1 MRQNDRVK
9 LRHEIKV
16 TIHGVTI
23 PEGAE
28 GVIVAKIA
36 GQRVEH
42 LRGGLRQVRH
52 GHLRQDRPRHRPRR
66 VSRQA
71 PEMQSAELFNKL
83 HT

>member
-16 TIHGVTI
+16 TIDGKTI

-36 GQRVEH
+36 GSGWNTLEVDFGQYGTAICNKNDLDVV
-42 LRGGLRQVRH
+42 RG
-52 GHLRQDRPRHRPRR
+52 
-66 VSRQA
+66 A
-71 PEMQSAELFNKL
+71 
-83 HT
+83 